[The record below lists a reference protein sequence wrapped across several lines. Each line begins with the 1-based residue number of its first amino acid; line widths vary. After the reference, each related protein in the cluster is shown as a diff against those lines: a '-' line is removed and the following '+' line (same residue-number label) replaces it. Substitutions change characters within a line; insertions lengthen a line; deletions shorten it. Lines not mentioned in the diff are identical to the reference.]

1 MSAAATAAGYL
12 YASGRLRGRAQRE
25 QEEDHHN
32 EQGAPQAHSEA
43 KPRTERPRM
52 ERPRIGRPRTDPRA
66 ERPRVAPARE
76 EVRVAALPPREEK
89 PRRTPVI
96 QYRTRRWKP
105 DAA

>member
-25 QEEDHHN
+25 QEEAQK
-32 EQGAPQAHSEA
+32 QGAPQPQPEA
-43 KPRTERPRM
+43 QKQPTRTERPRI
-52 ERPRIGRPRTDPRA
+52 ERPRPARPK
-66 ERPRVAPARE
+66 VAPARH
-76 EVRVAALPPREEK
+76 EVRVAAIPPDEPK

-105 DAA
+105 NEHE

>member
-25 QEEDHHN
+25 QEEAHKDS
-32 EQGAPQAHSEA
+32 APQTQPEQQ
-43 KPRTERPRM
+43 
-52 ERPRIGRPRTDPRA
+52 PRA
-66 ERPRVAPARE
+66 ERPRIERPRPERARPERPKVAPARH
-76 EVRVAALPPREEK
+76 EVRVAAIPPDEPK

-105 DAA
+105 NEHE

>member
-25 QEEDHHN
+25 QEEGHH
-32 EQGAPQAHSEA
+32 EQGAPQGRPEA
-43 KPRTERPRM
+43 KPRM
-52 ERPRIGRPRTDPRA
+52 ERPRIERPRA

-105 DAA
+105 DE

>member
-25 QEEDHHN
+25 QEEAHKA
-32 EQGAPQAHSEA
+32 EPQPEPQARA
-43 KPRTERPRM
+43 PRARPERPK
-52 ERPRIGRPRTDPRA
+52 
-66 ERPRVAPARE
+66 VAPVRR
-76 EVRVAALPPREEK
+76 EVRVAALPEPQEHEQHK
-89 PRRTPVI
+89 PRRTPTI